1 MKLNLVTFQ
10 QQALFK
16 LRENCDTAQFFCKKN
31 QCILS
36 LSAPT
41 GAGKTIIMANLIEDI
56 LCGNAEYVAQENAV
70 FLWLSGWPELN
81 EQSLNKIYFNADKLT
96 PGTLISIRE
105 DSFDQEVFD
114 DGKVYFLNTQKLSTS
129 SNLTKARD
137 GREYT
142 IWQTIENTIA
152 SKRERFFLII
162 DEAHYGATKYR
173 GSDRPETIM
182 QKFVLGSKDDHL
194 SPMPIIIGMS
204 ATLERF
210 NNLIKGALAT
220 ILTPVDIKPEDVKES
235 GLLKDKI
242 IIDHQKSGGLVME
255 MAILAEGVSDWM
267 DKCSRWEKYCKEQGE
282 QRIVR
287 PILAIQVENSGG
299 GAPSLTDLDEC
310 LKTIEGKVGQKFD
323 VGEVVHAFGDPKTEI
338 SVHGLTV
345 PYTEPSRIE
354 ETDKIKIVFFKE
366 SLSTGWDCPRAE
378 TMMSFRTAKDSTYI
392 AQLMGRIVRTPLH
405 RRVETDEVLNNVHL
419 FLPYFDQNTVEN
431 IVRDLNSEGIPSN
444 IETNSETQT
453 LRVTDQFHDVFDWY
467 NEQQIITWQI
477 KRKRI
482 NNYLT
487 SLFALTN
494 LLRSGGWDAH
504 VSKQTKYEIVAMIK
518 DFVKNLQ
525 DKGLYE
531 DAIKSLRQ
539 DLHVSNEYDNRNGSD
554 ITTDAEKVIEATE
567 YDIEKNFKRAQAQL
581 ARQDLGMLY
590 CKEYTLETFVENQ
603 LAFILYSKS
612 NQAMQELEDFA
623 KKKFYD
629 LQNKWRKAIS
639 AGEDKYKAKY
649 DGIVAE
655 GDETS
660 QHSLRLMETI
670 SLPNGEDFK
679 FESGHMFVDKDGKAL
694 FKLDGW
700 EKEILEEERKRP
712 DFVCWIRNQQ
722 NKDWALCI
730 KYEMDGKVKSFF
742 PDFIIIRKE
751 NGSYAVDLLE
761 PHNPAYKDNYAKTK
775 GLYQYLKE
783 EKGISRAEIIR
794 KEDNR
799 FLRLNVGDSMI
810 QHDVMNMRNDD
821 DLNSL
826 FRKYNP

>member
-1 MKLNLVTFQ
+1 MKSTYITFQ
-10 QQALFK
+10 QEALFK
-16 LRENCDTAQFFCKKN
+16 LRENCETAQFFCKKN

-162 DEAHYGATKYR
+162 DEAHYGTTKYK

-182 QKFVLGSKDDHL
+182 QKFILGSKDDHL

-204 ATLERF
+204 ATMERF

-242 IIDHQKSGGLVME
+242 IIDNQKNGGLVME
-255 MAILAEGVSDWM
+255 MAILAEAVSDWM

-287 PILAIQVENSGG
+287 PILVIQVENSGG
-299 GAPSLTDLDEC
+299 GGPSLTDLDEC
-310 LKTIEGKVGQKFD
+310 LKTIEGIVGHKFD
-323 VGEVVHAFGDPKTEI
+323 VGEVVHSFGEPKTEI
-338 SVHGLTV
+338 SVLGLTV

-354 ETDKIKIVFFKE
+354 ESDKIKIVFFKE

-405 RRVETDEVLNNVHL
+405 RRVDTDEVLNNVHL

-431 IVRDLNSEGIPSN
+431 IVRDLNSEGIPSD
-444 IETNSETQT
+444 IEANSKTQILQVSDQ
-453 LRVTDQFHDVFDWY
+453 LRDVFDWF

-477 KRKRI
+477 KRERI

-504 VSKQTKYEIVAMIK
+504 VSKQTKYEILAMIK

-525 DKGLYE
+525 NKGQYE
-531 DAIKSLRQ
+531 DAIKNLRQ
-539 DLHVSNEYDNRNGSD
+539 GLHVINEYDNRNEGD
-554 ITTDAEKVIEATE
+554 ITTVTEKVIEATE

-590 CKEYTLETFVENQ
+590 CKEYTLDTFVEHQ

-612 NQAMQELEDFA
+612 NQAMQELDDFA

-694 FKLDGW
+694 FKLDSW
-700 EKEILEEERKRP
+700 EKEIMEEERKRP

-751 NGSYAVDLLE
+751 NGSYTVDLLE